1 MESIRILPKSF
12 SFSSYKNLRVILP
25 RLRSKS
31 SNSSQSSARTTPKSS
46 PNISRRYS
54 SREDEFRE
62 VFRHFDTDNDGKI
75 SAFELRAYFGTIGE
89 HMSHEDAQEI
99 IDELDTDGDSFIDFD
114 DFKKLLVQKE
124 GSTEDDESLKSAFEM
139 YELEKGR
146 GRITPKSLQ
155 RVLSRLGDPKSY
167 DECVTMI
174 QVYDTDGNGE
184 LDYHEFHQMM
194 TA

>member
-1 MESIRILPKSF
+1 MESIRLPKSF
-12 SFSSYKNLRVILP
+12 SFSSHYKNLRVILP

-31 SNSSQSSARTTPKSS
+31 SSSSESNPRTPKS
-46 PNISRRYS
+46 PCISRRNS

-75 SAFELRAYFGTIGE
+75 SAFELRAYFGSIGE
-89 HMSHEDAQEI
+89 YMSHEDAQKI
-99 IDELDTDGDSFIDFD
+99 VDELDTDGDSFIDFE

-124 GSTEDDESLKSAFEM
+124 GTTEDDESLKSAFEM
-139 YELEKGR
+139 YEVEKGC

-174 QVYDTDGNGE
+174 QFYDTDGNGE
-184 LDYHEFHQMM
+184 LDYHEFRQMM
-194 TA
+194 TS

>member
-1 MESIRILPKSF
+1 MDSIRIPKSF
-12 SFSSYKNLRVILP
+12 GCSSHKILSVRLP

-31 SNSSQSSARTTPKSS
+31 SSSSQSSPTTPKS
-46 PNISRRYS
+46 PNISRRNS

-75 SAFELRAYFGTIGE
+75 SAFELRAYFGSVGE

-99 IDELDTDGDSFIDFD
+99 IDELDTDGDSFIDFE
-114 DFKKLLVQKE
+114 DFKKMVVQKE
-124 GSTEDDESLKSAFEM
+124 GTGDDESLKAAFEM
-139 YELEKGR
+139 YEVEKGC

-174 QVYDTDGNGE
+174 QFYDTDGNGE
-184 LDYHEFHQMM
+184 LDYHEFRQMM
-194 TA
+194 TP

>member
-1 MESIRILPKSF
+1 MDSIRIPKYF
-12 SFSSYKNLRVILP
+12 GCSSHKNLTVKLL

-31 SNSSQSSARTTPKSS
+31 SSSSQSSSTTPKS
-46 PNISRRYS
+46 PNISRRNS

-75 SAFELRAYFGTIGE
+75 SAFELRAYFGSIGE

-99 IDELDTDGDSFIDFD
+99 IDELDTDGDSFIDFE
-114 DFKKLLVQKE
+114 DFKKMVVQKE
-124 GSTEDDESLKSAFEM
+124 GTSDDESLKAAFEM
-139 YELEKGR
+139 YEVEKGC

-184 LDYHEFHQMM
+184 LDYHEFRQMM
-194 TA
+194 TP

>member
-1 MESIRILPKSF
+1 MESVRLSKSF
-12 SFSSYKNLRVILP
+12 SFSSHYKNLRVILP

-31 SNSSQSSARTTPKSS
+31 SNSSQSSPRTPKSS
-46 PNISRRYS
+46 KNISRRNS

-75 SAFELRAYFGTIGE
+75 SAFELRAYFGSIGE

-99 IDELDTDGDSFIDFD
+99 VDELDTDGDNFINFE
-114 DFKKLLVQKE
+114 DFKKLLMQKE
-124 GSTEDDESLKSAFEM
+124 GSSEEDESIKSAFEM
-139 YELEKGR
+139 YELEKGC

-155 RVLSRLGDPKSY
+155 RVLSRLGDSKSY

-174 QVYDTDGNGE
+174 QVYDIDGNGE
-184 LDYHEFHQMM
+184 LDYHEFRQMM
-194 TA
+194 TT

>member
-12 SFSSYKNLRVILP
+12 SFSSHKNLRVILA
-25 RLRSKS
+25 RLRS
-31 SNSSQSSARTTPKSS
+31 NSSSSSESSPRTTPKSS
-46 PNISRRYS
+46 PNISRRNS
-54 SREDEFRE
+54 SREDEFRG

-75 SAFELRAYFGTIGE
+75 SAFELRAYFGSIGE

-99 IDELDTDGDSFIDFD
+99 IDELDTDGDSFIDFE

-139 YELEKGR
+139 YELEKGC

-184 LDYHEFHQMM
+184 LDYHEFRQMM